1 MADTGAPATI
11 RSIAPDAPLE
21 PAPVAG
27 TRPGNGFE
35 AERTIRMMGARVR
48 LLRKQQNLTLKSLAD
63 RTGVSVS
70 MLSMVER
77 GLASASVGTL
87 VAVSAA
93 LGVHMSDLFGP
104 GEDTDRTPVT
114 RADEQVTATTGAGG
128 VQRIAYRDPRA
139 GVEMAMR
146 QYVPGG
152 ASGATAEHSEG
163 RQIGVLIA
171 GELTVELDGDEH
183 VLKPGDSIAYLSSRP
198 HRIVNHGAEPAQAL
212 WLSLEA

>member
-1 MADTGAPATI
+1 MSRPA
-11 RSIAPDAPLE
+11 
-21 PAPVAG
+21 
-27 TRPGNGFE
+27 NGFE

-87 VAVSAA
+87 VSVSAA

-104 GEDTDRTPVT
+104 GEETDRSPVT
-114 RADEQVTATTGAGG
+114 RVDEQVTATTGAGG
-128 VQRIAYRDPRA
+128 LQRIAYRDPRA
-139 GVEMAMR
+139 GVEMAVH

-152 ASGATAEHSEG
+152 ASGISAEHSEG
-163 RQIGVLIA
+163 REVGVLIS
-171 GELTVELDGDEH
+171 GELTVELDGDVH
-183 VLKPGDSIAYLSSRP
+183 VLRPGDAIAYLSSRP
-198 HRIVNHGAEPAQAL
+198 HRIVNRGAEPAQAL
-212 WLSLEA
+212 WLSIEA

>member
-1 MADTGAPATI
+1 MADAGVPGTVRSVTQARTVPAS
-11 RSIAPDAPLE
+11 R
-21 PAPVAG
+21 PAG
-27 TRPGNGFE
+27 SFE

-87 VAVSAA
+87 VSVSTA

-104 GEDTDRTPVT
+104 GDEVTRSPVT
-114 RADEQVTATTGAGG
+114 RVDEQMTATTGAGG
-128 VQRIAYRDPRA
+128 VHRIAYRDPRA
-139 GVEMAMR
+139 GVEMTVQ

-152 ASGATAEHSEG
+152 ASSGVPEHSDG
-163 RQIGVLIA
+163 REVGVLIS
-171 GELTVELDGDEH
+171 GQLTVELDGDVH
-183 VLKPGDSIAYLSSRP
+183 TLNPGDSIAYLSSRP
-198 HRIVNHGAEPAQAL
+198 HRIVNRGPEPAQAL
-212 WLSLEA
+212 WVSLEA

>member
-1 MADTGAPATI
+1 MADTGAPGTVG
-11 RSIAPDAPLE
+11 SFSPGGSTSTV
-21 PAPVAG
+21 PA
-27 TRPGNGFE
+27 TRPANGFE

-87 VAVSAA
+87 VSVSAA

-104 GEDTDRTPVT
+104 GDETDRSPVT
-114 RADEQVTATTGAGG
+114 RADEQVTATTGAGS

-139 GVEMAMR
+139 GVELAMQ

-152 ASGATAEHSEG
+152 ASSATAEHSDG
-163 RQIGVLIA
+163 REIGVLIS
-171 GELTVELDGDEH
+171 GELTVELDGDIH
-183 VLKPGDSIAYLSSRP
+183 VLRPGDAIAYLSTRP
-198 HRIVNHGAEPAQAL
+198 HRIVNRSAEPAQAL
-212 WLSLEA
+212 WLTLEA